1 MTMNHMVIDSG
12 WRRGGLGYAPHM
24 GSTVRLGVAFL
35 LGVGGWGVPLGGL
48 GSPACAE
55 AAPPGP
61 EPFPPD
67 SVRVVDL
74 TVVTDPAFR
83 RDSAWQPMVR
93 SVVERAGR
101 DLAAGAGLAF
111 RPAEEIEWTPP
122 ERAAT
127 LAEVLDRAVEAV
139 GPRDGLTVVLLG
151 RAPRGLS
158 DPEEHGYA
166 YLGYPSLVIVAPERS
181 GFGEA
186 MKRQLAQ
193 LLRHE
198 LGHVFG
204 LPHTREKTVM
214 YPRLD
219 GRQDRFGELELLAL
233 RATRNMDFAAG
244 VPFAGCDLEMLRDV
258 YGLMDER
265 GELDTALL
273 VNLGAAFHR
282 ERKPEAA
289 RAVFE
294 RALGHESHST
304 AGRLG
309 LAQSVAATGDTAL
322 AESLAVA
329 LTAERDLTPEMR
341 GVLGSLWLG
350 LGATARAESLL
361 SLAVDAGLPRFSFWF
376 NRGLARFRQGRYT
389 EARPDFQAALRV
401 EERPEGWFNLG
412 LTCDALKLGDEATR
426 AFTRYLELVPEGV
439 QAEQARAFVTRWAR

>member
-1 MTMNHMVIDSG
+1 MERTIRM
-12 WRRGGLGYAPHM
+12 
-24 GSTVRLGVAFL
+24 GVAWL
-35 LGVGGWGVPLGGL
+35 LALGGL
-48 GSPACAE
+48 GSPCGLGGPGSPSRAE
-55 AAPPGP
+55 AAPAGL
-61 EPFPPD
+61 EPIPAD
-67 SVRVVDL
+67 SVRTVDL

-83 RDSAWQPMVR
+83 RDDAWPRTVR
-93 SVVERAGR
+93 RMVERAGR
-101 DLAAGAGLAF
+101 GLDTEAGLAF

-122 ERAAT
+122 EQATT
-127 LAEVLDRAVEAV
+127 LAQVLDRAVEAV

-151 RAPRGLS
+151 RAPRGLA

-166 YLGYPSLVIVAPERS
+166 YLGYPSLVIVAPERT

-186 MKRQLAQ
+186 MQRQLAQ

-219 GRQDRFGELELLAL
+219 GRQDRFGDLELLAL
-233 RATRNMDFAAG
+233 RAARNMDFTAG
-244 VPFAGCDLEMLRDV
+244 RPFAGCDLEMLRDV
-258 YGLMDER
+258 YILMDER
-265 GELDTALL
+265 GEMDTALL

-282 ERKPEAA
+282 ARNPREA
-289 RAVFE
+289 RAMFE
-294 RALGHESHST
+294 RALARESGST

-322 AESLAVA
+322 AGSLAVA
-329 LTAERDLTPEMR
+329 LTAEPDLTPEMR

-361 SLAVDAGLPRFSFWF
+361 SLALAGGPPRFSFCF
-376 NRGLARFRQGRYT
+376 NRGLARFREGRYA

-412 LTCDALKLGDEATR
+412 LTCDALELGKEAVD
-426 AFTRYLELVPEGV
+426 AFTRYLELVPEGE
-439 QAEQARAFVTRWAR
+439 QADQARAFVKRWASR